1 MSSVFLSYH
10 REEVNRA
17 GSIALALE
25 KAGYTVWWDRHIKG
39 GTLYSKAIEEALK
52 RADAVV
58 VLWSERSVESAWV
71 RDEAAAGRDTGRLI
85 PIKLDQTEP
94 PLGFR
99 QYQAIDLSRW
109 RGRENSAELK
119 ALFEA
124 VGSVAKETAEPKIA
138 PVASPRRAWQAM
150 NRPRYWWAAIPL
162 IAIVAL
168 LFWKPWNATITAPTV
183 AVGPAD
189 TSAVATGLARDLL
202 VKLGNVQSAKKGSMR
217 LVENRADLSSKADL
231 LLEASGDKDVRR
243 AQATLM
249 LFAGRDRTLLWSDE
263 FQSPNGNRA
272 DLNQQVAYTAARVLD
287 CALEGL
293 NIGGKRLDQQT
304 LTLYL
309 NGCAQHA
316 ELIGTDLT
324 EVVPTYLQV
333 VERAPWFRPA
343 WAKLLSAEV
352 ASASPSGSG
361 EKRAVVARIR
371 ARIAQVRKLDPTM
384 AEAVLAE
391 AVLLPKTALIEKVK
405 LIDRAI
411 LKQPDNPNLLAARSS
426 LRGLVGRW
434 WDAINDA
441 RRASE
446 LEPLSPEFR
455 HAYILALAY
464 GGQNETAFAELA
476 KAERLWPGAS
486 NMADARFRLHFRY
499 GDPKEALR
507 LLRTGRATGSPSS
520 EVILM
525 AKINPTA
532 ENVERAKTLI
542 RNAVQQY
549 PNLATGPLQGYAEFG
564 IEDELHAVF
573 GRWDHLE
580 PETMSIL
587 FRPAFRNFQKDPR
600 FMQLAARSGL
610 IGYWRNTGK
619 WPDFCFNPD
628 LPYDCKKEAA
638 KLMS

>member
-10 REEVNRA
+10 REDVDRA

-25 KAGYTVWWDRHIKG
+25 KAGHTVWWDRHIKG
-39 GTLYSKAIEEALK
+39 GTQYSKAIEEALK

-58 VLWSERSVESAWV
+58 VLWSKRSVESAWV

-85 PIKLDQTEP
+85 PIRLDQTES

-99 QYQAIDLSRW
+99 QYQTIDLSRR

-119 ALFEA
+119 AILGA
-124 VGSVAKETAEPKIA
+124 VSSVAEETAEPKIT
-138 PVASPRRAWQAM
+138 PVASPRRAWLTI
-150 NRPRYWWAAIPL
+150 NRLRYLWAAIPL
-162 IAIVAL
+162 ISIVAL
-168 LFWKPWNATITAPTV
+168 LLWKPWNATITAPIV

-202 VKLGNVQSAKKGSMR
+202 VKLGNLQSAKKGSMR
-217 LVENRADLSSKADL
+217 LVENRADLSSKSDL
-231 LLEASGDKDVRR
+231 LLEAGGNKDVRR
-243 AQATLM
+243 ARATLM

-263 FQSPNGNRA
+263 FQSPNGNTA

-287 CALEGL
+287 CAVEGI
-293 NIGGKRLDQQT
+293 NAGGRRLDQQT

-316 ELIGTDLT
+316 ELIGADPT

-333 VERAPWFRPA
+333 VEKAPWFKPA

-352 ASASPSGSG
+352 ASASPGG
-361 EKRAVVARIR
+361 REKKAVSARIR
-371 ARIAQVRKLDPTM
+371 AHIAQARKLDPTM

-391 AVLLPKTALIEKVK
+391 GILMPKTALIEKVR

-434 WDAINDA
+434 WDAVKDA

-446 LEPLSPEFR
+446 LEPLSPGFR

-499 GDPKEALR
+499 GNPKEALR
-507 LLRTGRATGSPSS
+507 LLRTGKATGSPSS

-549 PNLATGPLQGYAEFG
+549 PNLADRTASG
-564 IEDELHAVF
+564 IRRVRHR
-573 GRWDHLE
+573 GR
-580 PETMSIL
+580 
-587 FRPAFRNFQKDPR
+587 
-600 FMQLAARSGL
+600 AARGL
-610 IGYWRNTGK
+610 RPLG
-619 WPDFCFNPD
+619 PP
-628 LPYDCKKEAA
+628 
-638 KLMS
+638 